1 MAEDIVW
8 IRLLI
13 IQARYHLFES
23 SSALVTEWS
32 MSLWVFWG
40 FLWSGIHLDSVGGN
54 DTFSRTP
61 RFVFI
66 TAHSRNSRRWFQI
79 FSMFTTWENFDYII
93 SFQMGWNRQLVPV
106 GILSMKKK
114 IQTLGWSQV
123 LRDFFGLGHQIT
135 GGYVRQ
141 AQILPERN
149 QGVWLLM
156 FLMGWRVKSCKRVF
170 SEMIHKKNLLWS
182 IDDLITN
189 HIQTTQDPLAC

>member
-61 RFVFI
+61 LFAFI
-66 TAHSRNSRRWFQI
+66 TAHSRNSRWWFQI
-79 FSMFTTWENFDYII
+79 FQCSPLGQIINFDYNNQFPTARA
-93 SFQMGWNRQLVPV
+93 SCNFEHEETYP
-106 GILSMKKK
+106 
-114 IQTLGWSQV
+114 TLGWSQV

-149 QGVWLLM
+149 QGVWPLI
-156 FLMGWRVKSCKRVF
+156 FLTGWRVKSCKPVF

-182 IDDLITN
+182 IDDLITVL
-189 HIQTTQDPLAC
+189 TTYKPHMTH